1 MSKANVSFHVK
12 SLNTIDSKLPAL
24 KQGRQPQPGNSAT
37 RPDAATRPQQ
47 AAAADQ
53 AMDEQEEE
61 VDEDELAIIEAS
73 NLALQEDQA
82 MDEEAKGQE

>member
-1 MSKANVSFHVK
+1 
-12 SLNTIDSKLPAL
+12 
-24 KQGRQPQPGNSAT
+24 
-37 RPDAATRPQQ
+37 
-47 AAAADQ
+47 
-53 AMDEQEEE
+53 MDEQEEE